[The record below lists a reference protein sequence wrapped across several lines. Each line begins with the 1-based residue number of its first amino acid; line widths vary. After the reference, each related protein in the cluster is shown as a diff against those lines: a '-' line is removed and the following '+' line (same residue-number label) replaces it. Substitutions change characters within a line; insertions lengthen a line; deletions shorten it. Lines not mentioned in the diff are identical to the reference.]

1 MLYIE
6 ELESKA
12 KPLQMGGFRECEEYV
27 RIVHEI
33 LLYMRISHMRV
44 KWNEISL
51 PILRRLG
58 DLVPIILI
66 RTLRNVKFVVEERVF
81 VC

>member
-12 KPLQMGGFRECEEYV
+12 KPLQIGGFRECEEYI
-27 RIVHEI
+27 RIVHEF
-33 LLYMRISHMRV
+33 YCMRISHMRV
-44 KWNEISL
+44 KWNEIPL

-58 DLVPIILI
+58 GFG
-66 RTLRNVKFVVEERVF
+66 TNNSY
-81 VC
+81 